1 MENPQ
6 SFLVFI
12 PSKNDCRPCAYDA
25 DAGKLPFQ
33 FDGCPSRDLWTK
45 ASNFMFS
52 KDTIFCSGKEAM
64 FPYTVAASGK
74 QEYTCILFRSR
85 CDRPQRR
92 RGMQGQRLQSLWHPG
107 PGTCTMARSNSHTC
121 FDGSFVW
128 GPHSATARWNPLWR
142 TSSGALQRVRGR
154 HQAPVAVTASM
165 LCTLVLCQGL
175 RRGTV
180 LEDFWHVWTWTH

>member
-1 MENPQ
+1 MRLRPSMPRKFWQLYYQQNFSQVGPFPPFPTMENPQ

-121 FDGSFVW
+121 FDGSFV
-128 GPHSATARWNPLWR
+128 
-142 TSSGALQRVRGR
+142 
-154 HQAPVAVTASM
+154 
-165 LCTLVLCQGL
+165 
-175 RRGTV
+175 
-180 LEDFWHVWTWTH
+180 